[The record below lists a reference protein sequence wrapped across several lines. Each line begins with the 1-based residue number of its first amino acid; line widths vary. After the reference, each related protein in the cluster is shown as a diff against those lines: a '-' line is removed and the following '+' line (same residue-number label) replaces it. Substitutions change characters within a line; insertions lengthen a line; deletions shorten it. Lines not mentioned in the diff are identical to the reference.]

1 MNAGILQRLKIKM
14 MSFNNDIPRV
24 LAVKPLEG
32 FKLFLS
38 YNDGVEGMVDL
49 SHLKGKGVFLWWEKE
64 DNFSKVFIDKWG
76 AIVWN
81 DELDIDSLSCY
92 LKLTNQ
98 TFEQYASR

>member
-1 MNAGILQRLKIKM
+1 MN
-14 MSFNNDIPRV
+14 STNEIPRV
-24 LAVKPLEG
+24 VSVKPLDG
-32 FKLFLS
+32 FKLFLA

-49 SHLKGKGVFLWWEKE
+49 SHLKGKGVFSWWEK
-64 DNFSKVFIDKWG
+64 DNNFSKVFIDKGG

-98 TFEQYASR
+98 TFEQYAGR